1 MSESLIIKTMARLM
15 TPFIQMFGA
24 YIILHGH
31 LTPGGGFPGGALIG
45 ASMILI
51 AVVFGVSEG
60 ERRISHETSIVL
72 DSLGIL
78 YIIIGFFGILLGASF
93 LTNNA
98 AGFSLGT
105 PGTLFSGGIIPILNI
120 IIGLKVASTGKTLFY
135 SLASEEAET

>member
-1 MSESLIIKTMARLM
+1 MSESLIIRTMARLM

-60 ERRISHETSIVL
+60 ERRMSHDMSIVL
-72 DSLGIL
+72 DSLAIL
-78 YIIIGFFGILLGASF
+78 YIIIGFFGILLGVSF
-93 LTNNA
+93 LTNNG

-105 PGTLFSGGIIPILNI
+105 QGTLFSGGIIPILNI